1 MRKAGGTTARRV
13 LAKISEIHGIEF
25 CAREGQPLDQDDLDE
40 ETFVVMN
47 IRHPF
52 DRTCSLFNDQGLW
65 RGHDQ
70 HERTRVF
77 DEWLTGEHCLPSAPP
92 LWLLPRNLCV
102 RTLANCR
109 QTKAESYRDSNK
121 EMTQADYHAALVN
134 LRHIHLVWICDW
146 LKFKPY
152 CEYLS
157 SRLLGPGKGLIHFP
171 HYNQTVWRHSFDIRL
186 ELQPH
191 QIEAVRQ
198 ANRWDMELYQYACCQ
213 AAQAA
218 GIEWPTGGNHY

>member
-92 LWLLPRNLCV
+92 LWFLPRNFIGFDDDLKNRWIVLCIRWPHRDFSV
-102 RTLANCR
+102 R
-109 QTKAESYRDSNK
+109 RDS
-121 EMTQADYHAALVN
+121 
-134 LRHIHLVWICDW
+134 
-146 LKFKPY
+146 
-152 CEYLS
+152 
-157 SRLLGPGKGLIHFP
+157 
-171 HYNQTVWRHSFDIRL
+171 
-186 ELQPH
+186 
-191 QIEAVRQ
+191 
-198 ANRWDMELYQYACCQ
+198 
-213 AAQAA
+213 
-218 GIEWPTGGNHY
+218 